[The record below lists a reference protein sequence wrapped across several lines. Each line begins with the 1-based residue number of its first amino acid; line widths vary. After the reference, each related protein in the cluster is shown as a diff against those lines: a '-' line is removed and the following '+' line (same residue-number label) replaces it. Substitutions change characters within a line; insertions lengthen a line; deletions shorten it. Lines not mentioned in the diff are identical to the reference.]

1 MRLLSEH
8 DILGIHPVY
17 VPTLTEVVTNII
29 RSHTEDSSWSTLLSP
44 TLLVDEGLSF
54 EIVCGIAG
62 WLRETLL
69 DNNHQEPFSSL
80 LLLIVGRVT
89 FIAGGYFGVMSDLIG
104 EEIAKIKESDEV
116 EIPTIKSAI

>member
-29 RSHTEDSSWSTLLSP
+29 QSHTEDSSWSTLLSP

-54 EIVCGIAG
+54 EIVCAIAS
-62 WLRETLL
+62 WL
-69 DNNHQEPFSSL
+69 
-80 LLLIVGRVT
+80 
-89 FIAGGYFGVMSDLIG
+89 
-104 EEIAKIKESDEV
+104 
-116 EIPTIKSAI
+116 